1 MEKSHLFKDNINV
14 KSNNDIMIQLPTNEN
29 IVYSNKA
36 IKFNRFGISK
46 EISVI
51 ITENYFLIFSKSKL
65 KCKSKLIDILGV
77 TKSLCTT
84 IQGELVVHFKN
95 ERDRRIRSDFR
106 DEIIDLLK
114 LFYRNLTK

>member
-1 MEKSHLFKDNINV
+1 MP
-14 KSNNDIMIQLPTNEN
+14 QNEN

-51 ITENYFLIFSKSKL
+51 ITENYFLIFSKTKL
-65 KCKSKLIDILGV
+65 KCKSMLVDILGV

-84 IQGELVVHFKN
+84 VQGELVVHFKN
-95 ERDRRIRSDFR
+95 ERDRRIKSDFR

-114 LFYRNLTK
+114 LFYRNLTQ